1 MAYRVLIAD
10 DKAVFRRKILR
21 FSYWEE
27 NADKFVITGEAAN
40 GMEVLDILNTERID
54 VILTDIRM
62 PLLDGISLL
71 KEIHDK
77 KLCPVTIL
85 LSEYSDFSYARAGI
99 VGGAFDYL
107 LKPVDAEKIEE
118 VFNRAYAFLHTLEDS
133 QHLPEY
139 NDEFAELMPLSENAV
154 IAEVQQTLIDKCEE
168 KITLSEIAENIYMSP
183 KYLGTLFK
191 KETGVSFK
199 EFQTAV
205 KICRA
210 KKLLADRNI
219 RISEVAERLG
229 YQDIDYFSRV
239 FRQETDVSPSVYR
252 RIKNG

>member
-27 NADKFVITGEAAN
+27 NKDKFTITGEASN
-40 GMEVLDILNTERID
+40 GLEVLDILNTEQID

-77 KLCPVTIL
+77 KLCPCTIL
-85 LSEYSDFSYARAGI
+85 LSEFSDFSYARAGI

-107 LKPVDAEKIEE
+107 LKPVDAEKIED
-118 VFNRAYAFLHTLEDS
+118 VFNRAYAYLHTLEDS
-133 QHLPEY
+133 WHMADE
-139 NDEFAELMPLSENAV
+139 NKEFAELYPLSNNAV
-154 IAEVQQTLIDKCEE
+154 IAEVQQKLMERCEE
-168 KITLSEIAENIYMSP
+168 KITLGEIAEEIYMSP

-191 KETGVSFK
+191 KETGISFK
-199 EFQTAV
+199 EFQTSV

-210 KKLLADRNI
+210 KTLLADRNV

-229 YQDIDYFSRV
+229 YQDIDYFSRI
-239 FRQETDVSPSVYR
+239 FRQETEVSPSVYR